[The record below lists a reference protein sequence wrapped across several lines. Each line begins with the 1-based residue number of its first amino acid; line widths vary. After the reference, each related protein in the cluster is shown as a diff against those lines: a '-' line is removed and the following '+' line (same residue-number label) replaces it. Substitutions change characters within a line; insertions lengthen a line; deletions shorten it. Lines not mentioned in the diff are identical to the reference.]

1 MPQAKESQS
10 YMDPYSEPHPKHD
23 LDVSAT
29 PTRAVS
35 LDEFK
40 KNGRRR
46 ASFAVDLRVVE
57 GWIPI
62 PTLV

>member
-10 YMDPYSEPHPKHD
+10 YMDPYSEPRPKHD

-35 LDEFK
+35 LDELEKWAAESKFR
-40 KNGRRR
+40 G
-46 ASFAVDLRVVE
+46 
-57 GWIPI
+57 
-62 PTLV
+62 